1 MGIVQDT
8 LCGVR
13 KFTLKDAFCDWTMVQ
28 NILLWLPN
36 WDGSVPTPAILK
48 PKALWTGKQL
58 VSLCIPAGI
67 NVKKFNSEKPSPIDV
82 TDENVLIED
91 GEIIQ
96 GTIVKA
102 MAGAQNNGL
111 IHVIFR
117 EKGHVATRDF
127 FSAVQ
132 KVVNYWLLHYG
143 FSVGIGDTIA
153 DKATMAGISNR
164 LRQAKE
170 EARLIIYEAEQNVM
184 TADPGM
190 TLRETFEHLMKT
202 ELNTARDFAG
212 TSAQK
217 NLKDDNN
224 VKQMV
229 VSGSKGS
236 FINIS
241 QMSGCVGQ
249 QSVEGKRIP
258 FGFKHRSL
266 PHFSKDDYGPEAG
279 GFVENSYLR
288 GLTPQ
293 EFFFHAMAGRE
304 GLIDTAVKTAE
315 TGYIQRRLVKAME
328 DVMVCYDGT
337 VRNSAG
343 DILQMVYGE
352 DGMDGAAMER
362 QVSIVVPRVRTCTLK
377 SFIQQSLDTLKLS
390 RDAFKRKF
398 KVDLLDPQ
406 YTFKPKVLQAG
417 IIESSHELQA
427 KLDEE
432 FAQLKSDRRALRE
445 TFPNGDS
452 SWPLPVNIQRII
464 QNSRQIFNI
473 DTRKPSDLDPGFV
486 IDKVVELA
494 DSLIVIRG
502 DDPLSREAQHNATLL
517 FKCLMRSS
525 LAVRRVI
532 EEYHLDMAAF
542 LWVVGEIKVKFDQSI
557 VNAAEMCGIL
567 AAQSIGE
574 PATQMT
580 LNTFHYAGV
589 SAKNVTL
596 GVPRLKEIINVAER
610 IKTPI
615 NQVFVEK
622 NIGQSQAATKTLSAE
637 LAHVTI
643 RTLTSKV
650 EVHYDPDV
658 EDTYIEED
666 KDFVRAVWDMPDEQ
680 NEAISSRLSPW
691 VLRIVLD
698 RAKML
703 DKGKTIQ
710 EVADAINNT
719 FNRQSTDVQ
728 VCNPPDNSSSLVI
741 RLRTV
746 FPADMKEDDGLAE
759 DEDTTLVKLES
770 VVLDDITLGGIKGI
784 SRVFMQEKSRTA
796 ISAKG
801 DFDTSQRE
809 WTIDTEGSNLKEV
822 LAVDG
827 VDSVRTYSNNSFEVF
842 QVLGI
847 EAGRAALLQELRN
860 VIEFDGSYV
869 NYRHLA
875 LLCDL
880 MTQRGQLMSI
890 TRHGINRTDAGAL
903 AKSSFEETVEILME
917 AAAQG
922 DKDDCKGVAENVM
935 LGQVAPMGT
944 GAFDVQ
950 LDLTMLKEAISDQ
963 RGEVARMR
971 LQVAGGMTPGG
982 ATPYGGG
989 ATPYDTGAYS
999 PYMGKIQ
1006 DAAFSPIGGSGG
1018 DDTFAYDGL
1027 GYGQSP
1033 VGNLGA
1039 RSPGGFSPSSPS
1051 YSPTSPFVTSP
1062 MHTSPTSP
1070 FAGGASPWVTAGQYG
1085 ATSPSYSPTSPA
1097 MYSPASPAFSPT
1109 SPSFSPTSP
1118 AGGFGATS
1126 PSYSPTS
1133 PSFSPASPSYSPTSP
1148 NFAPTSPAY
1157 SPTSPQ
1163 MSPTSPGRGGYG
1175 ATSPSYS
1182 RECIRL
1188 IQCCHLC

>member
-1 MGIVQDT
+1 M
-8 LCGVR
+8 L
-13 KFTLKDAFCDWTMVQ
+13 DA
-28 NILLWLPN
+28 
-36 WDGSVPTPAILK
+36 
-48 PKALWTGKQL
+48 
-58 VSLCIPAGI
+58 
-67 NVKKFNSEKPSPIDV
+67 
-82 TDENVLIED
+82 
-91 GEIIQ
+91 
-96 GTIVKA
+96 
-102 MAGAQNNGL
+102 
-111 IHVIFR
+111 
-117 EKGHVATRDF
+117 
-127 FSAVQ
+127 
-132 KVVNYWLLHYG
+132 
-143 FSVGIGDTIA
+143 
-153 DKATMAGISNR
+153 
-164 LRQAKE
+164 
-170 EARLIIYEAEQNVM
+170 
-184 TADPGM
+184 
-190 TLRETFEHLMKT
+190 
-202 ELNTARDFAG
+202 
-212 TSAQK
+212 
-217 NLKDDNN
+217 
-224 VKQMV
+224 
-229 VSGSKGS
+229 
-236 FINIS
+236 
-241 QMSGCVGQ
+241 
-249 QSVEGKRIP
+249 
-258 FGFKHRSL
+258 
-266 PHFSKDDYGPEAG
+266 
-279 GFVENSYLR
+279 
-288 GLTPQ
+288 
-293 EFFFHAMAGRE
+293 
-304 GLIDTAVKTAE
+304 
-315 TGYIQRRLVKAME
+315 
-328 DVMVCYDGT
+328 
-337 VRNSAG
+337 
-343 DILQMVYGE
+343 
-352 DGMDGAAMER
+352 
-362 QVSIVVPRVRTCTLK
+362 
-377 SFIQQSLDTLKLS
+377 
-390 RDAFKRKF
+390 
-398 KVDLLDPQ
+398 Q
-406 YTFKPKVLQAG
+406 YTFRSKALQAG
-417 IIESSHELQA
+417 ILENSLDLQT
-427 KLDEE
+427 KLDRE
-432 FAQLKSDRRALRE
+432 FAQLKADRRVLRE
-445 TFPNGDS
+445 IFPNGDA

-486 IDKVVELA
+486 VDKVVELA
-494 DSLIVIRG
+494 DSLVIIRG
-502 DDPLSREAQHNATLL
+502 DDPLSQEAQSNATLL
-517 FKCLMRSS
+517 FKCLLRST

-532 EEYHLDMAAF
+532 EEYHLDTAAF
-542 LWVVGEIKVKFDQSI
+542 LWVVGEIKVKFDSSI
-557 VNAAEMCGIL
+557 VAAAEMCGIL

-615 NQVFVEK
+615 NQVYVEHA
-622 NIGQSQAATKTLSAE
+622 IGQSQAATKTLSAE
-637 LAHVTI
+637 LAHITI

-650 EVHYDPDV
+650 EVHYDPNPS
-658 EDTYIEED
+658 DTYIEAD

-680 NEAISSRLSPW
+680 NEAILPRLSPW

-746 FPADMKEDDGLAE
+746 FPADLKEDDGLAE

-784 SRVFMQEKSRTA
+784 SRVFMQEKGRTV
-796 ISAKG
+796 ISSKG

-827 VDSVRTYSNNSFEVF
+827 VDAVRTYSNNSYEVF

-950 LDLTMLKEAISDQ
+950 LDLAMLKDVIADQ
-963 RGEVARMR
+963 RGEVARIR
-971 LQVAGGMTPGG
+971 LQMAGGMTPGG
-982 ATPYGGG
+982 MTTYA
-989 ATPYDTGAYS
+989 ATPYDTGGYS
-999 PYMGKIQ
+999 PYAGKISE
-1006 DAAFSPIGGSGG
+1006 AAFSPIGAGGG
-1018 DDTFAYDGL
+1018 DDTFQYDGL

-1051 YSPTSPFVTSP
+1051 YSPTSPFITSP
-1062 MHTSPTSP
+1062 MGTSPTSP
-1070 FAGGASPWVTAGQYG
+1070 YGGASPWVPQAAY
-1085 ATSPSYSPTSPA
+1085 ATSPSYSPSSPA
-1097 MYSPASPAFSPT
+1097 MYSPS
-1109 SPSFSPTSP
+1109 SPSLRVSAEGETL
-1118 AGGFGATS
+1118 GT
-1126 PSYSPTS
+1126 
-1133 PSFSPASPSYSPTSP
+1133 
-1148 NFAPTSPAY
+1148 
-1157 SPTSPQ
+1157 
-1163 MSPTSPGRGGYG
+1163 MS
-1175 ATSPSYS
+1175 
-1182 RECIRL
+1182 
-1188 IQCCHLC
+1188 